1 MSNEESIQCPC
12 GTIIRDPKQYKIV
25 FIRKEALEI
34 DILCPNDL
42 CYLKE
47 LGYVKFEVND
57 DNSIKLIKAEFN
69 TPFVTWNSSRIG
81 YEKTSEELK
90 KHLRKIVLELIDWD
104 KIKRHLREGASET
117 KFEDI
122 SKVKGNN

>member
-1 MSNEESIQCPC
+1 MSIEGSIQCPC
-12 GTIIRDPKQYKIV
+12 GTIISDPKQYKIV
-25 FIRKEALEI
+25 FLRKEAFEI

-47 LGYVKFEVND
+47 LGYVKFKVND

-90 KHLRKIVLELIDWD
+90 KHLKKIVLELIDWD
-104 KIKRHLREGASET
+104 KIKWYLTEKVSET
-117 KFEDI
+117 KFEDV
-122 SKVKGNN
+122 SKK